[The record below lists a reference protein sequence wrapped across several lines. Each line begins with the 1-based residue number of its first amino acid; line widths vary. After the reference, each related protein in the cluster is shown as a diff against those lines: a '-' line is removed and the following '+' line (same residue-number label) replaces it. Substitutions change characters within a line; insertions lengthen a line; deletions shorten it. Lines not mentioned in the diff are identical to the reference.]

1 MPNYFLSKHFFRL
14 VKYGPLKI
22 SFFSDVSIWLNQ
34 AVKGYRDKAG
44 NALTNAHLLGL
55 FHRICKLMFYRIK
68 PVFVFDGKAPDLKKE
83 TLHRRRIRKGDAS
96 KKARTASV
104 KILDNYIRT
113 QAVQAHLKQQTHAIN
128 KVLSK
133 GQEGL
138 HNVLHNRT
146 KKQEK
151 DLFELPPINP
161 ENFEANTSDD
171 DSDDEYRQDI
181 FDQLNVTDIHHM
193 DVTSSEFKS
202 LPKDIQYELLTELT
216 ERRKENSW
224 NKMHE
229 MPKSGSGFSGFQMQR
244 LMNRYTVNF
253 IWCF

>member
-1 MPNYFLSKHFFRL
+1 MQTSSIILNF
-14 VKYGPLKI
+14 V
-22 SFFSDVSIWLNQ
+22 SDVSIWLNQ
-34 AVKGYRDKAG
+34 AVKGYRDKSG
-44 NALTNAHLLGL
+44 NAVTNAHLLGL

-83 TLHRRRIRKGDAS
+83 TLQRRRIRKGDAS
-96 KKARTASV
+96 KKAKVASR
-104 KILDNYIRT
+104 KILDNYVRS

-138 HNVLHNRT
+138 QSVLHNRA

-151 DLFELPPINP
+151 DLFELPPAP
-161 ENFEANTSDD
+161 ESETLDTISSDSEEDEFRD
-171 DSDDEYRQDI
+171 DLLR
-181 FDQLNVTDIHHM
+181 QLNVTDIHHM
-193 DVTSSEFKS
+193 DVTSSQFKS
-202 LPKDIQYELLTELT
+202 LPKELQYEVLSDLT

-244 LMNRYTVNF
+244 LVNRY
-253 IWCF
+253 